1 MPGDTYT
8 IVKGY
13 KVYKGNGVSG
23 EPIAEFTEPQLYDW
37 LRSSGRC
44 GAEEAANIIVRVD
57 VAGSTVVVLH

>member
-1 MPGDTYT
+1 MAGDTYT

-13 KVYKGNGVSG
+13 KVYKGNDTSG

-37 LRSSGRC
+37 LRASGRY

-57 VAGSTVVVLH
+57 IAGSTVVVLH